1 MATRLNVIRV
11 IFLGL
16 AFFSFCANPEKKE
29 IKDLLK
35 LYQESVNNGSAIK
48 FLSCLERAPGFL
60 GTSQELAEQRIK
72 SELSQDLKPNLKII
86 SQELKLN
93 SKTAMVNQEFLL
105 EGIIFSKSRRYQEK
119 EELVLEK
126 TASGW
131 KIVSGSVVYMIL
143 AGRALEEDAI
153 KDVLKKRV
161 EALRDKDLE
170 RFKEIVIAEYDFQ
183 GKNYDAIISEMRT
196 NFQDYEKIEL
206 ELDPPKIKFYGDK
219 AEVVEG
225 FQLKAIYKGETL
237 EFKDKERLEFTRSN
251 QGWKISK
258 GL

>member
-1 MATRLNVIRV
+1 MAIKLNFIRISFIGL
-11 IFLGL
+11 IFF
-16 AFFSFCANPEKKE
+16 AFCANPDKKE
-29 IKDLLK
+29 IEDLLRI
-35 LYQESVNNGSAIK
+35 YQASVNNGDAIK
-48 FLSCLERAPGFL
+48 FLSCLERPSSFL
-60 GTSQELAEQRIK
+60 GISPELGEQRIK
-72 SELSQDLKPNLKII
+72 SELSQSLKPSLKII
-86 SQELKLN
+86 SQEIKLN
-93 SKTAMVNQEFLL
+93 SKSAEVKQEFLL

-119 EELVLEK
+119 EELILKK

-131 KIVSGSVVYMIL
+131 KIVSGSAVYIIL
-143 AGRALEEDAI
+143 AGRPLEEDAI

-170 RFKEIVIAEYDFQ
+170 RFKGIILKEYNFQ

-206 ELDPPKIKFYGDK
+206 ELDSPEIKFSEDK

-225 FQLKAIYKGETL
+225 FQLKAIYKGEVL
-237 EFKDKERLEFTRSN
+237 EFKDKERLEFTKTT